1 LAPIDLASRVLGVA
15 LTSGGAFLARQ
26 PAEEWQAFESRVSA
40 TLHVLG
46 RETAQ
51 DMQALRAM
59 APQLLTRDGRMEEL
73 GIGMAQVDGSQ
84 QQVWDVLAPVLAT
97 VLAECADQKP
107 ATRLVPHLLRG
118 FMHELTRRDRAQA
131 ERCLAQCAAR
141 QDLSPALPALQAA
154 AGFDM
159 PGLERMRQAYVAG
172 RIPLTELDWLRSA
185 VGASLDVQRAALAM
199 LSQIASEPGGAS
211 VGVEALQSWLN
222 LSEQP
227 GAVPDSAL
235 IHACQCVLAHFTFV
249 PYSAETPFC
258 VMRVAQLGLQGQG
271 AGTLA
276 AKLASRTVAA
286 NREAHSLIFDFEE
299 LTALLVAREPEA
311 VLSVL
316 CQEDAYGQ
324 PPGIELLGR
333 ENRFGIYAVG
343 QVDPLRLAAWCSAN
357 PTSRVP
363 FVLQTIQVVDT
374 DPATG
379 RAYLT
384 RHALTLLEQT
394 CEPLAVLQQLVDRVD
409 HLSWSAAK
417 AAKMEHYALAL
428 DGILGMF
435 DASFQAAACEAKSR
449 LLAQAAAQR
458 RCENE
463 HERVQN
469 ERFEP

>member
-1 LAPIDLASRVLGVA
+1 
-15 LTSGGAFLARQ
+15 
-26 PAEEWQAFESRVSA
+26 
-40 TLHVLG
+40 
-46 RETAQ
+46 
-51 DMQALRAM
+51 M
-59 APQLLTRDGRMEEL
+59 
-73 GIGMAQVDGSQ
+73 
-84 QQVWDVLAPVLAT
+84 
-97 VLAECADQKP
+97 
-107 ATRLVPHLLRG
+107 
-118 FMHELTRRDRAQA
+118 
-131 ERCLAQCAAR
+131 
-141 QDLSPALPALQAA
+141 
-154 AGFDM
+154 
-159 PGLERMRQAYVAG
+159 ERMRQAYLAG
-172 RIPLTELDWLRSA
+172 RVPLTELDWLRSA
-185 VGASLDVQRAALAM
+185 VGASQDVQRAALAM
-199 LSQIASEPGGAS
+199 LSQVASDPGGAR

-227 GAVPDSAL
+227 DAMPDPAL
-235 IHACQCVLAHFTFV
+235 IHACQCVLEHFTFV

-276 AKLASRTVAA
+276 AKLASRTAAA

-299 LTALLVAREPEA
+299 LTTLLVAREPEA

-316 CQEDAYGQ
+316 CQEDTYGQ
-324 PPGIELLGR
+324 SPGIELLGR

-343 QVDPLRLAAWCSAN
+343 QVDPLRLAAWCSVN

-374 DPATG
+374 DPVTG

-394 CEPLAVLQQLVDRVD
+394 CEPLAVLEQLVDRVD
-409 HLSWSAAK
+409 HQSWSAAK

-435 DASFQAAACEAKSR
+435 DASFQAAVCEAKTR
-449 LLAQAAAQR
+449 LLAQAAEQR